1 VSRARLIVAE
11 PAAAYLH
18 RPRLVVDASVL
29 AAVIFAEP
37 NGPDAHAWTSGRA
50 LCAPHLL
57 DAEVANAGLNK
68 LRRRAMPVDAVL
80 GALETFAAIEVQ
92 RFVAAPAEVVKLA
105 QRYALSAY
113 DASYLWLAAS
123 LGVPLATFDKR
134 LGEAAKTHLAGGD
147 RPG

>member
-1 VSRARLIVAE
+1 MTRARLIVAE

-29 AAVIFAEP
+29 AAIIFAEP
-37 NGPDAHAWTSGRA
+37 SGPDAHAWTSGRA

-57 DAEVANAGLNK
+57 DAEMANAALNK
-68 LRRRAMPVDAVL
+68 LRRRGMPADAVL
-80 GALETFAAIEVQ
+80 GALESFASIELQ
-92 RFVAAPAEVVKLA
+92 RFMTSPAEVVKLA

-113 DASYLWLAAS
+113 DASYVWLAAS
-123 LGVPLATFDKR
+123 LGAPLATFDAR
-134 LGEAAKTHLAGGD
+134 LGEAATKHLAGGE